1 MLNKQ
6 FLQHEK
12 IEPNVSKIR
21 AVGKEVNGGKNN
33 SFVLTRVDWVPG
45 RSFARFCDV
54 GANHIPSSGRTTAS
68 NYTSCTV
75 EPRFNESLYHYIT
88 ISLYSANDIRDKAE
102 VKMAEYWPSSYFL
115 RDGVKVRENTRSKKK
130 TKSKKRPSFIKRT
143 RPILGHLGRTSLVNK
158 GFVTLKK
165 NTIFLRDTAG
175 NPERMNIRKR
185 EAHEKI
191 RKVCSITEVDYHSY
205 IHKQA

>member
-12 IEPNVSKIR
+12 IEPIVLKVR

-33 SFVLTRVDWVPG
+33 SFRVDWVPG

-75 EPRFNESLYHYIT
+75 ELRFNESLYNEVL
-88 ISLYSANDIRDKAE
+88 SSANDIRDKAE

-115 RDGVKVRENTRSKKK
+115 RDGVKVREKTISQKNEFHKKNEANF
-130 TKSKKRPSFIKRT
+130 RPS
-143 RPILGHLGRTSLVNK
+143 
-158 GFVTLKK
+158 
-165 NTIFLRDTAG
+165 
-175 NPERMNIRKR
+175 
-185 EAHEKI
+185 
-191 RKVCSITEVDYHSY
+191 
-205 IHKQA
+205 